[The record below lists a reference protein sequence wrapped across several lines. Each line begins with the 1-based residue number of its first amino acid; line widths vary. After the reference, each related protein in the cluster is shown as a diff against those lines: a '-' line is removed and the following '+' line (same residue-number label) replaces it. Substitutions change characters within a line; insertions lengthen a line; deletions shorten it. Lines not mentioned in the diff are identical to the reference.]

1 MNIIFLSIFFFLF
14 AVVTTRYKARHP
26 KRVLFDASL
35 FFLYGFLTIAYFVAN
50 YFTGAGI
57 NETVIATLNLG
68 VGDAG
73 FGEYLLLIAG
83 AFVAFV
89 ALFVA
94 AFFYYRHLGS
104 VAIVQPQKIK
114 AFLHNGFLILAF
126 LIHPA
131 MHNIKNLIFSV
142 TIQQA
147 DDFYE
152 YYKFPADFNGTLR
165 KKNIVF
171 IYAESVERT
180 YFDKEI
186 FGDLMPN
193 MSKLI
198 QDENALEFTN
208 IVQTNGTDYTIAGT
222 TATQCAIPLFTTSG
236 GNSMEGV
243 DKFYPKAVC
252 IGDMLKKEN
261 YYLSMIQGS
270 SVQFSGMDK
279 FYKTHGFDSVAGK
292 EKLLKQV
299 KDKRY
304 VNGWGLYDDTLLEL
318 AYKEFE
324 QLSSSKDKFA
334 LFLHTLDT
342 HHPNGHLSAS
352 CNKNLYMDGS
362 NKILNTV
369 KCADFLITDF
379 IKKVKESKYGKDTI
393 VVVVSDHLAM
403 RNTAKEK
410 LDQSKKRRNLFL
422 IFDPS
427 NSTYMAEEKIGTPF
441 DVAPTVLS
449 FLNIHTDLG
458 LGRNLMEKES
468 IYSVFDDFG
477 MRLNQWRNDIVSF
490 WKFPK
495 MADYFRVDLKKMS
508 VYVGENHY
516 KLPVLFKILQGSVEP
531 YFEFNR
537 AWKLYEQLEH
547 FKENEKFLWIDE
559 CQTLN
564 YIFETDI
571 PKKYCVAE
579 GVVGLHYQ
587 VQGVN
592 PLREYKIDDL
602 SEEATQTYDTQRI
615 IEKINILK
623 ANGVSYPASIKDAM
637 VFKKE
642 GYPNFLKNIEGV
654 SYAEKFGRWTDAQ
667 LHPSAIL
674 TFVEPLPKKFRVE
687 LVCGAYGENV
697 GNVVKVVVGENIQ
710 EFTPH
715 HKDPKKYLLS
725 FENEK
730 GANTIEI
737 IPPKPFVLKEKLE
750 GSDEREFGLSLVS
763 LKIINLE
770 DSKK

>member
-1 MNIIFLSIFFFLF
+1 MNILFLSLLFFAF
-14 AVVTTRYKARHP
+14 AVATTRYKLKHP
-26 KRVLFDASL
+26 KRVFFDASL
-35 FFLYGFLTIAYFVAN
+35 FFFYGFLTIIYFVAN

-73 FGEYLLLIAG
+73 FGEYILLIAA
-83 AFVAFV
+83 AFFAFV

-94 AFFYYRHLGS
+94 AFFYHRHLGS
-104 VAIVQPQKIK
+104 VVAVQPQKIK

-126 LIHPA
+126 LTHPA
-131 MHNIKNLIFSV
+131 MHNIKNLLFSL
-142 TIQQA
+142 TTQQA

-152 YYKFPADFNGTLR
+152 YYKFPADFDGVLR

-186 FGDLMPN
+186 FADLMPN

-252 IGDMLKKEN
+252 IGDILKKEN
-261 YYLSMIQGS
+261 YYLSMMQGS
-270 SVQFSGMDK
+270 SVQFSGIDK
-279 FYKTHGFDSVAGK
+279 FYKTHGFESVAGR

-324 QLSSSKDKFA
+324 ELSSTKEKFA

-352 CNKNLYMDGS
+352 CNKNLYMDGT

-379 IKKVKESKYGKDTI
+379 IKKVQESKYGKDTI

-410 LDQSKKRRNLFL
+410 LAQSQKRRNLFL
-422 IFDPS
+422 IFDPQ
-427 NSTYMAEEKIGTPF
+427 NSAYKADDKVGTPF

-468 IYSVFDDFG
+468 IYGMFEDFG
-477 MRLNQWRNDIVSF
+477 KRLNQWREDIVSF

-495 MADYFRVDLKKMS
+495 MADYFRADLKKMS
-508 VYVGENHY
+508 VDVGENHY
-516 KLPVLFKILQGSVEP
+516 RLPVLFKILQNSVEP
-531 YFEFNR
+531 YFQFNY

-547 FKENEKFLWIDE
+547 FKEDEKFLWIDT

-564 YIFETDI
+564 YIFDTDI

-579 GVVGLHYQ
+579 GVVGRHYQ
-587 VQGVN
+587 VQGVS
-592 PLREYKIDDL
+592 PLREYKMDDW
-602 SEEATQTYDTQRI
+602 SDGSTQTYDTQKI
-615 IEKINILK
+615 IEKINMVK
-623 ANGVSYPASIKDAM
+623 NNGVSYPASIKDTI

-642 GYPNFLKNIEGV
+642 GYPSYLKNIEGV

-667 LHPSAIL
+667 LRPSALL
-674 TFVEPLPKKFRVE
+674 TFAEPLPKKLRVE

-697 GNVVKVVVGENIQ
+697 GSVVKVMVGESVQ

-715 HKDPKKYLLS
+715 HKEPKKYLLV
-725 FENEK
+725 FENK
-730 GANTIEI
+730 NNASTIEI
-737 IPPKPFVLKEKLE
+737 VPPKPFVPKEKLE
-750 GSDEREFGLSLVS
+750 GSDAREFGLSLVS

-770 DSKK
+770 DNKK

>member
-1 MNIIFLSIFFFLF
+1 MSIIFLSIFFFLF
-14 AVVTTRYKARHP
+14 AVITTKYKFKHP
-26 KRVLFDASL
+26 KRVLFDVSL
-35 FFLYGFLTIAYFVAN
+35 FFFYGFLTIIYFVAN

-73 FGEYLLLIAG
+73 FGEYLLLIVG
-83 AFVAFV
+83 AFFAFI
-89 ALFVA
+89 ALFVS
-94 AFFYYRHLGS
+94 AFFYHRHLGS
-104 VAIVQPQKIK
+104 VVAVKPQKIK

-126 LIHPA
+126 LTHPA
-131 MHNIKNLIFSV
+131 MHNIKNLLFSV
-142 TIQQA
+142 TAQQA

-152 YYKFPADFNGTLR
+152 YYKFPTDSNETLR

-171 IYAESVERT
+171 VYAESVERT
-180 YFDKEI
+180 YFDTDI
-186 FGDLMPN
+186 FTDLMPN

-252 IGDMLKKEN
+252 IGDILKKEN
-261 YYLSMIQGS
+261 YYLSMMQGS
-270 SVQFSGMDK
+270 SIQFSGIDK

-304 VNGWGLYDDTLLEL
+304 VNGWGLYDDTLLEM

-324 QLSSSKDKFA
+324 HLSTSKEKFA

-352 CNKNLYMDGS
+352 CTKNLYADGT
-362 NKILNTV
+362 NKILNTL

-379 IKKVKESKYGKDTI
+379 IKKVKKSKYGKDTI

-410 LDQSKKRRNLFL
+410 LDKSQKRRNLFV
-422 IFDPS
+422 IFDPES
-427 NSTYMAEEKIGTPF
+427 SAYRADDKVGTPF
-441 DVAPTVLS
+441 DVSPTVLS

-458 LGRNLMEKES
+458 LGRNLREKES
-468 IYSVFDDFG
+468 IYGQFEDFG
-477 MRLNQWRNDIVSF
+477 KRLNQWREDIVSF

-495 MADYFRVDLKKMS
+495 MTDYFRTDLKKMS
-508 VYVGENHY
+508 VYMGENHY
-516 KLPVLFKILQGSVEP
+516 RLPVLFKILPNSVAP

-547 FKENEKFLWIDE
+547 FNEKEKFLWIDRCE
-559 CQTLN
+559 LLN
-564 YIFETDI
+564 YIFGTDI

-587 VQGVN
+587 VQGIS
-592 PLREYKIDDL
+592 PLREYKMDDL
-602 SEEATQTYDTQRI
+602 IEDTTQMYDTQKVLERI
-615 IEKINILK
+615 SMVKS
-623 ANGVSYPASIKDAM
+623 NGVSYVASIKDAII
-637 VFKKE
+637 FKKE
-642 GYPNFLKNIEGV
+642 GYPNFLKNMQGV

-667 LHPSAIL
+667 LHPSAL
-674 TFVEPLPKKFRVE
+674 FTFVEPLPKKFKLE
-687 LVCGAYGENV
+687 LVCGAYGENI
-697 GNVVKVVVGENIQ
+697 GNIVKVIVGDRVQ

-715 HKDPKKYLLS
+715 HKEPRKYLLS
-725 FENEK
+725 FENENN
-730 GANTIEI
+730 ASTIEI
-737 IPPKPFVLKEKLE
+737 VPPKPFVLKEKLE

-763 LKIINLE
+763 LKILE
-770 DSKK
+770 DNKK